1 MRLRSAVSSADSDFT
16 FVATVADALGHPSR
30 VGIVKYVAQKNTV
43 RNDVCNKDLVENLPS
58 SQATVSQHVK
68 KLLEAEV
75 LTVRKENGFS
85 FYTVNRETLV
95 RYVSLIQSELMGD

>member
-1 MRLRSAVSSADSDFT
+1 MRLRSAVSSNDSDFT
-16 FVATVADALGHPSR
+16 FVAAVSDALGHPSR
-30 VGIVKYVAQKNTV
+30 VEIVRYVTQKNTV

-58 SQATVSQHVK
+58 SQATISQHVK

-85 FYTVNRETLV
+85 FYTVNREILA
-95 RYVSLIQSELMGD
+95 RYVSLVQSELMGD